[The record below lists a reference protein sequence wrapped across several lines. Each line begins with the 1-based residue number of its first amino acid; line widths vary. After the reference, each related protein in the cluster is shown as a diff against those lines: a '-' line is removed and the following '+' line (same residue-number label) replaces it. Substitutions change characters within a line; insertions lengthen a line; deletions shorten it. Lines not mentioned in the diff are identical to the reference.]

1 MTREGIPLA
10 HEVFD
15 GNRVDVNTVQEIV
28 GNIETRFGKADRVW
42 VMDRGMAS
50 EKNFEWLKAG
60 GRRYVI
66 GACRAD
72 LRRFEQQLIE
82 AKDWQRIRDDVEV
95 KMCSNE
101 SGAETFILCRS
112 EARKEKDRAIV
123 ARAAERLTTCLERLR
138 NRLHAAKQPI
148 DRDRVNHQIGR
159 MLAKHS
165 RAAKKFVVDVRVN
178 PGTPSGISLVVR
190 DNQAW
195 QQWSE
200 RSAGCYLLRSNVTGW
215 TEEELWR
222 SYIQLTEAED
232 AFHIQKSDLSIRPV
246 WHQHADRVRAHI
258 FVCFLAYALW
268 KTLEQW
274 QARAGLGNSPRFV
287 LEELRQVQSVDVV
300 LPIVDGLEVKVR
312 CVIKPS
318 DEQAALL
325 DRVGIELRKRLAIP
339 RGVAEHAV

>member
-42 VMDRGMAS
+42 VKDRGMAS
-50 EKNFEWLKAG
+50 EKNFEWLTAG

-95 KMCSNE
+95 KICSNE

-300 LPIVDGLEVKVR
+300 LPIVDGPEVKVR